1 MFLSCMFYFLKAC
14 FEFKLI
20 TLLSVFGRLRL
31 NFKQIAFRIS
41 LSLSLPLSPGI
52 AYSLLYLK

>member
-1 MFLSCMFYFLKAC
+1 MFYFLKAC